1 MKTKPAGGKV
11 VAAAMVMVVA
21 SSARAAGLTQ
31 GLTVIQQFQSSAN
44 TYDPAIAGLALVV
57 LAVMWGLKVIHFR
70 TLALLAG
77 GVILA
82 GSATQ
87 IVSILWSPS

>member
-1 MKTKPAGGKV
+1 MKKELARAKGVAGAA
-11 VAAAMVMVVA
+11 VAAVV
-21 SSARAAGLTQ
+21 SSAHAAGLDK
-31 GLTVIQQFQSSAN
+31 GLSVIQQFQSQAN
-44 TYDPAIAGLALVV
+44 TYIPAIAGLALVV
-57 LAVMWGLKVIHFR
+57 LAILWGLKIIHFR